1 MLAAV
6 FALFMYA
13 GHGPQDSAS
22 LVLFQFI
29 PSELI
34 HNIGLAVMIVVFLAG
49 LAGVATMARRIAR
62 SEGVG
67 WKTVLGGRAALRQSA
82 AALWVALG
90 IESLGQQRY
99 RQGCEAAQEPVSG
112 IGGAGCSTR

>member
-1 MLAAV
+1 
-6 FALFMYA
+6 
-13 GHGPQDSAS
+13 
-22 LVLFQFI
+22 
-29 PSELI
+29 
-34 HNIGLAVMIVVFLAG
+34 
-49 LAGVATMARRIAR
+49 MARRIAR

-99 RQGCEAAQEPVSG
+99 RKDCERPRSQWSG